1 MTYVTENPIT
11 LMNLKKISRKL
22 FLLSALMWAG
32 TGPAFSTERLLGDVN
47 GDGEVNIGDVTAVV
61 NHIGGNTLDGF
72 NFMAANV
79 NGDGEINIGDVTGI
93 VNIIGTKTIGRN
105 GTSSLK
111 FASASID
118 KTQGAAAFSVDVYR
132 AGSTG
137 AITYSSNAPAVAT
150 VDSSTGV
157 ITIVGAGTATITATL
172 SANAGLSAATA
183 TLLVNISSSGGSGDG
198 TSTNNGYGQPIP
210 EGENGWH

>member
-1 MTYVTENPIT
+1 M
-11 LMNLKKISRKL
+11 
-22 FLLSALMWAG
+22 FLLSALMLAG
-32 TGPAFSTERLLGDVN
+32 TGQAFAVERLLGDADGN
-47 GDGEVNIGDVTAVV
+47 GEVNIGDVTAVV

-111 FASASID
+111 FARSAVE
-118 KTQGAAAFSVDVYR
+118 KVNGAAAFTVDIYR

-137 AITYSSNAPAVAT
+137 AITYVSSAPGVVS
-150 VDSSTGV
+150 VDASTGEMTV
-157 ITIVGAGTATITATL
+157 RGVGTATITATL
-172 SANAGLSAATA
+172 AADGSCSEATA
-183 TLLVNISSSGGSGDG
+183 TLTVTVSSGDSIE
-198 TSTNNGYGQPIP
+198 GYGNANDNPWIF
-210 EGENGWH
+210 N

>member
-1 MTYVTENPIT
+1 MTHVTENPIT

-32 TGPAFSTERLLGDVN
+32 TRPAFATDRLLGDVN

-105 GTSSLK
+105 GKSSLL
-111 FASASID
+111 FARTSVD
-118 KTQGAAAFSVDVYR
+118 KTEGAAAFSVDVYR

-137 AITYSSNAPAVAT
+137 AVTYSTNAPAVAT

-157 ITIVGAGTATITATL
+157 ITIVGQGTATITATL
-172 SANAGLSAATA
+172 AANAGLSAASA
-183 TLLVNISSSGGSGDG
+183 TLIVNVSSSSTSSDG
-198 TSTNNGYGQPIP
+198 TSNNDGYGTPIP
-210 EGENGWH
+210 EGNDGWH

>member
-1 MTYVTENPIT
+1 
-11 LMNLKKISRKL
+11 MNLKKISRKL

-47 GDGEVNIGDVTAVV
+47 GDGRVNVADVDGIIGRILGSAAAAFDET
-61 NHIGGNTLDGF
+61 
-72 NFMAANV
+72 AANV
-79 NGDGEINIGDVTGI
+79 NGDARINVADYDGVL
-93 VNIIGTKTIGRN
+93 NIILTKTIGRN

>member
-1 MTYVTENPIT
+1 
-11 LMNLKKISRKL
+11 MNLKKISRKL

-32 TGPAFSTERLLGDVN
+32 TGPAFAAERLLGDVN
-47 GDGEVNIGDVTAVV
+47 GDGRVNVADVDGIIGRILGRAAATFDET
-61 NHIGGNTLDGF
+61 
-72 NFMAANV
+72 AANV
-79 NGDGEINIGDVTGI
+79 NGDARINVADYDGVL
-93 VNIIGTKTIGRN
+93 NIILTKTIGRN

-157 ITIVGAGTATITATL
+157 ITIVGTGTATITATL

-183 TLLVNISSSGGSGDG
+183 TLLVNVSSSGGSGDG

-210 EGENGWH
+210 EGENGWHKPN